1 MSFAAA
7 FTACVLIASSSVSST
22 DVPFDEY
29 QVYEF
34 DTARFA
40 PNDTKPTLYTIK
52 LVGKEDALWVEG
64 DDYNYQWLTIVPYD
78 GIQSVTV
85 NRVRGN
91 PFVKDTGSWIGK
103 QLAKAGDVRG
113 WFTIS
118 FTDRKGRDREIVLL
132 APVNGDEALASFL
145 GDRKDIERT
154 GAVVP
159 VEEAPEISSVA
170 EPAPSVPVVSALTPT
185 PVDSQPSVAQP
196 TPLSPAV
203 KLLDLMTVSEFRAA
217 GLGKLTDGELSE
229 LDAWL
234 NRFLAKSRNR
244 FSHGL

>member
-1 MSFAAA
+1 M
-7 FTACVLIASSSVSST
+7 
-22 DVPFDEY
+22 
-29 QVYEF
+29 
-34 DTARFA
+34 
-40 PNDTKPTLYTIK
+40 
-52 LVGKEDALWVEG
+52 
-64 DDYNYQWLTIVPYD
+64 
-78 GIQSVTV
+78 
-85 NRVRGN
+85 
-91 PFVKDTGSWIGK
+91 
-103 QLAKAGDVRG
+103 
-113 WFTIS
+113 
-118 FTDRKGRDREIVLL
+118 
-132 APVNGDEALASFL
+132 NGDEALASFL

-170 EPAPSVPVVSALTPT
+170 EPAPSIPVVSVLTPT

-234 NRFLAKSRNR
+234 NRFLAKSRTR